1 MGAYSIDAPYSFQGG
16 FVLVSIPLLRHV
28 GFWAKD
34 SIVEDADLS
43 CRIYCAGYRGV
54 YLSDVRIFSE
64 DPSSL
69 EVWKKQAARVAQ
81 GWAKCA
87 IANGRMILGCTNLS
101 IWRRIVLFSTL
112 VGPFQGLSWIV
123 VTFVSALGLIL
134 GLSAPSNS
142 IFSSPIYVILVT
154 LPLVSFF
161 ASGIYALRI
170 QKILSL
176 RNLVLLPL
184 LSYTSS
190 CMTTAIMIGFLNGMR
205 GKPGIFFRT
214 PKHGP
219 EAAAN
224 KQYHRDIRL
233 DRIAIAEGI
242 LATAALAMSIIV
254 LLDGVWALTLTLAGF
269 GALTLKSMN
278 LSRMFTQKSIPT
290 SSL

>member
-1 MGAYSIDAPYSFQGG
+1 
-16 FVLVSIPLLRHV
+16 
-28 GFWAKD
+28 
-34 SIVEDADLS
+34 
-43 CRIYCAGYRGV
+43 
-54 YLSDVRIFSE
+54 
-64 DPSSL
+64 
-69 EVWKKQAARVAQ
+69 
-81 GWAKCA
+81 
-87 IANGRMILGCTNLS
+87 
-101 IWRRIVLFSTL
+101 
-112 VGPFQGLSWIV
+112 
-123 VTFVSALGLIL
+123 
-134 GLSAPSNS
+134 
-142 IFSSPIYVILVT
+142 
-154 LPLVSFF
+154 
-161 ASGIYALRI
+161 
-170 QKILSL
+170 
-176 RNLVLLPL
+176 
-184 LSYTSS
+184 
-190 CMTTAIMIGFLNGMR
+190 MTTAIMIGFLNGMR